1 MKNYGKLDII
11 EDMSFMFIFRMRSFF
26 ARVQFSGFVK
36 FTITNQSQMW
46 DEIFRPGPAHS
57 CETQNLSQLNQ
68 CYEMVHHINFPSN
81 FRRDSWSVNGSK
93 SINWNHQD

>member
-1 MKNYGKLDII
+1 MKNYRKLDII
-11 EDMSFMFIFRMRSFF
+11 EDMTFMFIFRMRSFF
-26 ARVQFSGFVK
+26 ARVQISGFVK

-68 CYEMVHHINFPSN
+68 CYEMVYHI
-81 FRRDSWSVNGSK
+81 NGSK